1 MDKMKIALLWHM
13 HQPSYVKENR
23 LFLPWVFLH
32 SIKDYYDMP
41 YIASKF
47 KAKVTF
53 NLTPTLL
60 EQILMYEDVKNDEFL
75 SLMLKRVDNLTLG
88 EEKFL
93 LKILKS
99 GNYETMIKPYERYDC
114 LYKKDTLSTQEFLDL
129 EVWFLLSWCGNF
141 LKETSFIKNYL
152 QKESFSEDEK
162 KELVFYLTDFVKGII
177 PFYKKLFKEKLIDL
191 TTTPFYHPIMPLLI
205 DMNTAK
211 KANPNTSLPKGFFSL
226 KDDAV
231 KHIKKAKELFKEL
244 FEEYPTAFWPSEG
257 GVDEESVLLYKE
269 FEIKRVFSD
278 EAVLKKSGFNDI
290 TKAYEYEGVEIYF
303 RDHTLS
309 DLIGFTYKN
318 FEAKN
323 AVKDFKSRLKDFNV
337 VILDGENAW
346 EYYKN
351 NGKDFLEEFYKEFKD
366 NFVFFGNQKTVSLKH
381 LEPGSWIYGDFNTWV
396 GDEEKNRAW
405 ELLFDTKRDCLREGF
420 NKDAEEELL
429 KAEGSDWFWWYG
441 KGHFTEY
448 AKEFDSLFREHL
460 KNVYKLINFPY
471 PKVLDEPITGSKEL
485 KNILSEPKDYIYPVI
500 DGKVTSFFEWIDAGV
515 LYEGG
520 GTMQANDNIKY
531 LYWGE
536 NEEKFFLRLDGER
549 VNEYEYKVFFEDK
562 ELKVNCKK
570 GEIVEIE
577 IDKKE
582 FEKKEGVLRIEVLKN
597 NKIIQI
603 LPSTTRLY
611 IKINSDYARNWY
623 V

>member
-141 LKETSFIKNYL
+141 LKETSFIKNYF

-191 TTTPFYHPIMPLLI
+191 TTSPFYHPIMPLLI

-257 GVDEESVLLYKE
+257 GVDEESILLYKE

-366 NFVFFGNQKTVSLKH
+366 NFVFFGNQKTVSLKY

-471 PKVLDEPITGSKEL
+471 PKVLDEPIIGSKEL